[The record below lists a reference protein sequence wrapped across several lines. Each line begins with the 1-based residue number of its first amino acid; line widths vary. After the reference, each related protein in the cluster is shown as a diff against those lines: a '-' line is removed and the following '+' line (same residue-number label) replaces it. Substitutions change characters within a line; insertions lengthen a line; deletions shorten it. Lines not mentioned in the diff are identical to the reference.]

1 MVPMASLTTGLI
13 AVVYVAIDGEI
24 NLERVAAILTAAASA
39 WVLWKRVARRFWQ
52 EAHPDAP
59 ASAFPLDR

>member
-1 MVPMASLTTGLI
+1 VPMASLTTGII
-13 AVVYVAIDGEI
+13 AVAYVAIDGEVD
-24 NLERVAAILTAAASA
+24 LERVAAILTAAVSA

-52 EAHPDAP
+52 AAHPDAP